1 MVNIIKD
8 KPGLRTN
15 RIAIYKKHVRTR
27 GLFKGVNGET
37 FHVPETLT
45 DRQSNFKK
53 FVALNFETDPYE
65 PGVWPNYINDLP
77 VYRKLK
83 LYSETRYGSA
93 MIYRI
98 LQDNKKAKSRKEK
111 IFKIQYDDG
120 ESGQSARGGLNFIRL
135 SKNFPNNNPYKGGDK
150 KHDLAIIHHEFGHT
164 RFFRKQ
170 NNLKII
176 EYTIEDERQAV
187 MNLENPVRIE
197 NGLEPRYTYY
207 NGSRT
212 INIITGMDSPVEH
225 TILESDPAKL
235 VKIGSAGA
243 FRK

>member
-1 MVNIIKD
+1 MVNTIKD

-15 RIAIYKKHVRTR
+15 RVAIYKKLVRAR
-27 GLFKGVNGET
+27 GLFKGVDGEM
-37 FHVPETLT
+37 FYVPETLT
-45 DRQSNFKK
+45 VRQSNFKK
-53 FVALNFETDPYE
+53 VVKLNFEMDPFE
-65 PGVWPNYINDLP
+65 PGSWPNHIHNFP
-77 VYRKLK
+77 VYKKLK

-98 LQDNKKAKSRKEK
+98 LQDNKKVKSQKGK

-120 ESGQSARGGLNFIRL
+120 KSGQGARGGLDFIRL

-150 KHDLAIIHHEFGHT
+150 KYDLAIIHHEFGHT
-164 RFFRKQ
+164 RFFRKKS
-170 NNLKII
+170 NLKII
-176 EYTIEDERQAV
+176 EFTIEDERQAV
-187 MNLENPVRIE
+187 INLENPVRIA
-197 NGLEPRYTYY
+197 NGFEPRYTYY

-225 TILESDPAKL
+225 TILESDPSKL